1 MVSKRSILSLVR
13 RKTQKAISERG
24 VHGEGNYEATRAYNA
39 ATRRFVTSGRVDEA
53 ARSAAPRDDR
63 EARSMEQAEQ
73 AGAERSKGEDPAVTR
88 EQSRTRRKRPD

>member
-1 MVSKRSILSLVR
+1 MNASIRAGNLD
-13 RKTQKAISERG
+13 AISERG

-39 ATRRFVTSGRVDEA
+39 TTRRFVTSGRVEEA

-73 AGAERSKGEDPAVTR
+73 AGAEMTKVIDSYWAK
-88 EQSRTRRKRPD
+88 Q